1 MQYIWEVV
9 LAAEKNGI
17 READLRYEVAEVRSP
32 YLEVSFCDLNTQT
45 VEQTVVEVNPFY
57 RFFDIFSEILD
68 INQKG
73 YEKTREI
80 FVDTVFH
87 YLALTD
93 LRMGM
98 SKKDYYLKFLAEELE
113 SGQFGSK
120 AKAAMRL
127 FSRYEKRYLVL
138 ALMDVV
144 ASRNYLEIFKW
155 LFQEIYINS
164 MIYVSMDCANE
175 LYIYVG
181 SAETQEERERVQFL
195 LDTFLPIGMRTEVFY
210 LEHFGILD
218 MEGTKVI
225 DKVLLI

>member
-1 MQYIWEVV
+1 M
-9 LAAEKNGI
+9 
-17 READLRYEVAEVRSP
+17 
-32 YLEVSFCDLNTQT
+32 
-45 VEQTVVEVNPFY
+45 NPFY

-68 INQKG
+68 INQKE

-218 MEGTKVI
+218 MEETMVI

>member
-32 YLEVSFCDLNTQT
+32 YLEVSFSDLNTQT

-120 AKAAMRL
+120 AKAAIQL
-127 FSRYEKRYLVL
+127 FSSYEKKYIVL
-138 ALMDVV
+138 AIMDVIS
-144 ASRNYLEIFKW
+144 SRNYREIFKW
-155 LFQEIYINS
+155 LFQEIYQDSI
-164 MIYVSMDCANE
+164 IYKSMDCANE

-181 SAETQEERERVQFL
+181 SAETQEERKRVQFL
-195 LDTFLPIGMRTEVFY
+195 LDTFLPIGVRTEVFY
-210 LEHFGILD
+210 QEHFGIL
-218 MEGTKVI
+218 EIEETTI
-225 DKVLLI
+225 LDKVLLI

>member
-17 READLRYEVAEVRSP
+17 READLQYEVPEVRSP
-32 YLEVSFCDLNTQT
+32 YLEVSFYDLNTQT
-45 VEQTVVEVNPFY
+45 VEQTAVEVNPFY

-68 INQKG
+68 INQKE
-73 YEKTREI
+73 Y
-80 FVDTVFH
+80 
-87 YLALTD
+87 ALTD

-218 MEGTKVI
+218 MEETMVI

>member
-1 MQYIWEVV
+1 
-9 LAAEKNGI
+9 
-17 READLRYEVAEVRSP
+17 
-32 YLEVSFCDLNTQT
+32 
-45 VEQTVVEVNPFY
+45 
-57 RFFDIFSEILD
+57 
-68 INQKG
+68 
-73 YEKTREI
+73 
-80 FVDTVFH
+80 
-87 YLALTD
+87 
-93 LRMGM
+93 
-98 SKKDYYLKFLAEELE
+98 
-113 SGQFGSK
+113 
-120 AKAAMRL
+120 MRL

-144 ASRNYLEIFKW
+144 ASSNYLEIFKW

-164 MIYVSMDCANE
+164 MIYVSMDYANE

-218 MEGTKVI
+218 MEETMVI

>member
-32 YLEVSFCDLNTQT
+32 YLEVSFSDLNTQT

-68 INQKG
+68 INQKE

-127 FSRYEKRYLVL
+127 FSRYEKR
-138 ALMDVV
+138 
-144 ASRNYLEIFKW
+144 YLEIFKW

-218 MEGTKVI
+218 MEETMVI

>member
-98 SKKDYYLKFLAEELE
+98 SKKDYYLK
-113 SGQFGSK
+113 
-120 AKAAMRL
+120 
-127 FSRYEKRYLVL
+127 SRYEKRYLVL

-181 SAETQEERERVQFL
+181 SAETQEERKRVQFL
-195 LDTFLPIGMRTEVFY
+195 LDTFLPIGVRTEVFY
-210 LEHFGILD
+210 QEHFGILEIEET
-218 MEGTKVI
+218 MI
-225 DKVLLI
+225 LDKVLLI

>member
-17 READLRYEVAEVRSP
+17 KEADLRYEVAEVRSP

-57 RFFDIFSEILD
+57 RFFDIFSVILD
-68 INQKG
+68 INRKE
-73 YEKTREI
+73 YEKTKEI
-80 FVDTVFH
+80 FVDAVFH

-98 SKKDYYLKFLAEELE
+98 RKKDYYFKFLAEELE

-120 AKAAMRL
+120 ARAAMQL
-127 FSRYEKRYLVL
+127 FSLYEKRYIVL
-138 ALMDVV
+138 ALMDAV
-144 ASRNYLEIFKW
+144 ASRNCLEIFKW
-155 LFQEIYINS
+155 LFQEIYKDSI
-164 MIYVSMDCANE
+164 IYVSMDCANE

-181 SAETQEERERVQFL
+181 SAKTQEERERVQFL
-195 LDTFLPIGMRTEVFY
+195 LDTFLPMGMRTEVFY

-218 MEGTKVI
+218 IEETMVT